1 MFPGVDFENQWA
13 LRREIFHSWYP
24 AGGSPTT
31 KRPLPLPGFV
41 KTHLINSVCLRVALG
56 RLLEIA
62 TPGTPINVV
71 YLDKKKLTKSRHFI
85 RVNLNRNILHFCRY
99 G

>member
-1 MFPGVDFENQWA
+1 MFSSVDIENQWA

-56 RLLEIA
+56 
-62 TPGTPINVV
+62 
-71 YLDKKKLTKSRHFI
+71 
-85 RVNLNRNILHFCRY
+85 
-99 G
+99 

>member
-1 MFPGVDFENQWA
+1 MNLTRSEMFSSVDIENQWA

-56 RLLEIA
+56 
-62 TPGTPINVV
+62 
-71 YLDKKKLTKSRHFI
+71 
-85 RVNLNRNILHFCRY
+85 
-99 G
+99 

>member
-1 MFPGVDFENQWA
+1 MNLTRSEMFSSVDIENQWA

-62 TPGTPINVV
+62 TPGTPTANASHSASQVGFFVV
-71 YLDKKKLTKSRHFI
+71 EYFKTP
-85 RVNLNRNILHFCRY
+85 
-99 G
+99 